1 MWTVVLSVTPW
12 ELPTN
17 QKPHIHVTLVTSC
30 QPVEMKSEHATPMEC
45 GMDQHQS
52 VKVSIEI
59 NFSINLGTNIF

>member
-1 MWTVVLSVTPW
+1 MWTVVLLVTPW

-30 QPVEMKSEHATPMEC
+30 QPVEMKSEHVTPMEC

-52 VKVSIEI
+52 VKVGRECH
-59 NFSINLGTNIF
+59 